1 MNTQDFQLL
10 NPIFEENEIS
20 FAGIFGSYAR
30 GEEKTNSDVDMLVR
44 FTKPQGLL
52 ALVSLEQKL
61 SDLLKK
67 DVDLVTERAL
77 SPYIHD
83 DVMKDLQVIYEKR

>member
-52 ALVSLEQKL
+52 ALVALEQKL